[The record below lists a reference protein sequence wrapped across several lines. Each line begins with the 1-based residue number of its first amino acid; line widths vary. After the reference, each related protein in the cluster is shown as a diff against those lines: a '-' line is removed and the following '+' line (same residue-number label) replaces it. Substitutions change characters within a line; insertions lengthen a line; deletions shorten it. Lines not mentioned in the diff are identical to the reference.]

1 MSSASPSFTLPSAND
16 VLLAP
21 PSTGP
26 AVCTPSLRSHVI
38 ALPARSVL
46 PDRSLRLSSEAPTVQ
61 SFQLNPEIEILPQL
75 SGSLV
80 APTTTPLTCASSLT
94 ERALRS
100 QPRDALRALHDV
112 AVPSQSPIYLHET
125 TSDFGAQ
132 TEYSPM
138 QPSTP
143 RQTTPIHN
151 YSNSVHNY
159 SNSVPAR
166 RATMHVADHP
176 PFTVR
181 VIPPRVF
188 TPLTPLRASSNT
200 MPSTTTSATSSPQ
213 KTTTASP
220 AHTAPLPLLDSS
232 PTPSPDLRA
241 NTGSRTGRTPG
252 LRPTAPV
259 PRAALTAN
267 GGPPPHLDHWA
278 HIWDTRS
285 AQQRADLARPSIHE
299 VEKGLARTHVAASA
313 ASDPDR
319 HAIDLGTAEHDRV
332 AAPLLSRLSVLRGH
346 RATADTALL
355 ECQARVT
362 AIDTQERSTA
372 AAFSAEKRRHASFL
386 SGFSDPTPASATT
399 VTFVA
404 PPVPQPAAVGASMA
418 PTAAAATRSPAS
430 TAPTAAAATRSS
442 ASTAPV
448 HTGFLA
454 PPVGTLQARHSM
466 QPPAPRESRDSSD
479 PPLWSVVARRPPQQD
494 NRPAPRTARYLELP
508 VSKFM
513 FRNSAFPSDLRIPIK
528 DHATEVH
535 ETLFDLTGKR
545 YRLDRAL
552 ALATKTNTPL
562 SEQVV
567 NATLRL
573 RDLLDAACGT
583 LSGEHWLLDT
593 LRAFET
599 ARANRSGS
607 SASDSSAPTGQRR
620 REEPSSGRGN
630 AKRATFSGSDSD
642 SAPHP
647 RRTERDRRQVP
658 PVIFH
663 AAESDS
669 DTPSFPPKIFRP
681 RVTQRLPSRAPISST
696 VHDLSSTV
704 RGSDAA
710 PSRAPI
716 PSTVHDLSSTVR
728 GSDAAPSRVPISST
742 VHDLPS
748 TVHGSDAASAPSLK
762 RMVEAVT
769 AAAIAAV
776 DRHLERLGLCIAP
789 TVPHTDS
796 AAASHTV
803 SPVERT
809 TAVAPYT
816 APVTHPAMTPPGT
829 VLPSA
834 ASHTSVAPRTVP
846 PLARSAPVIP
856 YTGPNSVPHP
866 PYTAMTSP
874 NTVHPFTSY
883 GSLAQ
888 PPPPVGT
895 VYQPN
900 YAAMA
905 SHNTVPSLARPASVA
920 PPPPSLGT
928 VNPYIYT
935 TANPAPVPTL
945 PPPPCPTAPAE
956 RDATPP
962 DERFLNDDCSSLTS
976 NSSNPSRLRADF
988 VASLQAAY
996 RTLDMRRVP
1005 RVQPLQFL
1013 PSADRTAA
1021 THLLIRSMRD
1031 ALSGIFDVAD
1041 PTGTVTMDSPVW
1053 VSGWNAPL
1061 LKHTKA
1067 AINAN
1072 RDDTHDLHR
1081 LVDDLFSQLQEKLS
1095 SGIGGPA
1102 AFKTLLTDFADY
1114 FDRAPR
1120 GAALATLQN
1129 FGVRTGTPFASYLRA
1144 LRVVVASTVEKGGP
1158 LAPSSAMAI
1167 ELVRI
1172 RTAQQYPM
1180 LMPTLFPGDL
1190 ATREKPYV
1198 TLASMWTAFNDLK
1211 HNMSPAID
1219 GDTFASAARAS
1230 GSHAPPTVAVP
1241 AASTAVLQ
1249 RHYGRPPRPSHS
1261 VSNISHTHSR
1271 RDPFRV
1277 DYGLWPFDDKDYDI
1291 VCTVT
1296 NQMIN
1301 TNMSLWTPLLTA
1313 DARRQA
1319 CIQHS
1324 GRCCNCG
1331 STEHSLRW
1339 CPSPFA
1345 NVFSLL
1351 NPEFATHDK
1360 DGSLFESWKESMR
1373 QWRRRNPN
1381 RKHQGNGRRNASGYN
1396 NSRSHYQSNGNPH
1409 YQGNSNGPPLRTHFA
1424 SAAPQL
1430 QAPSSAPGPP
1440 PALTAA
1446 PLMRYGP
1453 TATGNTN
1460 PNTRRPGTFQVP
1472 PTTTP

>member
-1 MSSASPSFTLPSAND
+1 
-16 VLLAP
+16 
-21 PSTGP
+21 
-26 AVCTPSLRSHVI
+26 
-38 ALPARSVL
+38 
-46 PDRSLRLSSEAPTVQ
+46 
-61 SFQLNPEIEILPQL
+61 
-75 SGSLV
+75 
-80 APTTTPLTCASSLT
+80 
-94 ERALRS
+94 
-100 QPRDALRALHDV
+100 
-112 AVPSQSPIYLHET
+112 
-125 TSDFGAQ
+125 
-132 TEYSPM
+132 
-138 QPSTP
+138 
-143 RQTTPIHN
+143 
-151 YSNSVHNY
+151 
-159 SNSVPAR
+159 
-166 RATMHVADHP
+166 
-176 PFTVR
+176 
-181 VIPPRVF
+181 
-188 TPLTPLRASSNT
+188 
-200 MPSTTTSATSSPQ
+200 
-213 KTTTASP
+213 
-220 AHTAPLPLLDSS
+220 
-232 PTPSPDLRA
+232 
-241 NTGSRTGRTPG
+241 
-252 LRPTAPV
+252 
-259 PRAALTAN
+259 
-267 GGPPPHLDHWA
+267 
-278 HIWDTRS
+278 
-285 AQQRADLARPSIHE
+285 
-299 VEKGLARTHVAASA
+299 
-313 ASDPDR
+313 
-319 HAIDLGTAEHDRV
+319 
-332 AAPLLSRLSVLRGH
+332 
-346 RATADTALL
+346 
-355 ECQARVT
+355 
-362 AIDTQERSTA
+362 
-372 AAFSAEKRRHASFL
+372 
-386 SGFSDPTPASATT
+386 
-399 VTFVA
+399 
-404 PPVPQPAAVGASMA
+404 
-418 PTAAAATRSPAS
+418 
-430 TAPTAAAATRSS
+430 
-442 ASTAPV
+442 
-448 HTGFLA
+448 
-454 PPVGTLQARHSM
+454 M
-466 QPPAPRESRDSSD
+466 QPPTPRESRDSSD

-583 LSGEHWLLDT
+583 LSGEHWLLDA

-599 ARANRSGS
+599 ARANRSDS

-669 DTPSFPPKIFRP
+669 DTPSFPPKMFRP

-716 PSTVHDLSSTVR
+716 SSTVN
-728 GSDAAPSRVPISST
+728 DLPST

-762 RMVEAVT
+762 QMVEAVT

-796 AAASHTV
+796 AAALHTV

-935 TANPAPVPTL
+935 TANPAPAPTL
-945 PPPPCPTAPAE
+945 PPPPCPAAPAE

-1005 RVQPLQFL
+1005 RVQPLQFP

-1021 THLLIRSMRD
+1021 TQLLIRSMRD
-1031 ALSGIFDVAD
+1031 ALSGIFEVAD

-1061 LKHTKA
+1061 LKLTKA

-1102 AFKTLLTDFADY
+1102 AFKTLLTDFVDY

-1158 LAPSSAMAI
+1158 LAPSLAMAI

-1172 RTAQQYPM
+1172 RKAQ
-1180 LMPTLFPGDL
+1180 
-1190 ATREKPYV
+1190 
-1198 TLASMWTAFNDLK
+1198 
-1211 HNMSPAID
+1211 
-1219 GDTFASAARAS
+1219 
-1230 GSHAPPTVAVP
+1230 
-1241 AASTAVLQ
+1241 
-1249 RHYGRPPRPSHS
+1249 
-1261 VSNISHTHSR
+1261 
-1271 RDPFRV
+1271 
-1277 DYGLWPFDDKDYDI
+1277 
-1291 VCTVT
+1291 
-1296 NQMIN
+1296 
-1301 TNMSLWTPLLTA
+1301 
-1313 DARRQA
+1313 
-1319 CIQHS
+1319 
-1324 GRCCNCG
+1324 
-1331 STEHSLRW
+1331 
-1339 CPSPFA
+1339 
-1345 NVFSLL
+1345 
-1351 NPEFATHDK
+1351 
-1360 DGSLFESWKESMR
+1360 
-1373 QWRRRNPN
+1373 
-1381 RKHQGNGRRNASGYN
+1381 
-1396 NSRSHYQSNGNPH
+1396 
-1409 YQGNSNGPPLRTHFA
+1409 
-1424 SAAPQL
+1424 
-1430 QAPSSAPGPP
+1430 
-1440 PALTAA
+1440 
-1446 PLMRYGP
+1446 
-1453 TATGNTN
+1453 
-1460 PNTRRPGTFQVP
+1460 
-1472 PTTTP
+1472 